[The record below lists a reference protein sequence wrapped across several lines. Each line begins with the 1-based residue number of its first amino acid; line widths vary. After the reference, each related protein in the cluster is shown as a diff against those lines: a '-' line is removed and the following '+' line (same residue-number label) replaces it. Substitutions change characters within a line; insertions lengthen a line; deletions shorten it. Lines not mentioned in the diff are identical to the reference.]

1 MKPRT
6 KPNSTSQRTMQR
18 KAVMITYEG
27 EHRPHES
34 LNSFWA
40 TQVEMGGTHWEVNDT
55 CPVQEMILNDTNEE
69 TR

>member
-1 MKPRT
+1 
-6 KPNSTSQRTMQR
+6 MQR

-40 TQVEMGGTHWEVNDT
+40 TQVEMGGTHREVNDT